1 MVTTIQLEERI
12 KNKLEAIKV
21 HPRETYEEVIERL
34 IRLSEEE
41 EKGLSPQTIKNIE
54 QALEDVKKGR
64 VYPTKEVKKK
74 LGIK

>member
-12 KNKLEAIKV
+12 KKKLEEMKI
-21 HPRETYEEVIERL
+21 HPRETYSKVIERL

-41 EKGLSPQTIKNIE
+41 EELSAETIKNIE
-54 QALEDVKKGR
+54 QALEDIKKGR
-64 VYPTKEVKKK
+64 VYSTEKVKKK